1 MRVNTTPN
9 IFQLIKAIIMK
20 EADGGL
26 CQRLPVR
33 QSQFCYLAVAVTGTL
48 DKISKSS
55 LGFMPSPSDP
65 YRGVSLLQH
74 MTINTSPQFYY
85 PAVTSAGKCPAVPAA
100 LLPGNF
106 NKIYLQEIF
115 SHLAENF
122 LYTGMPY
129 NLLII

>member
-1 MRVNTTPN
+1 MLE
-9 IFQLIKAIIMK
+9 IFL
-20 EADGGL
+20 
-26 CQRLPVR
+26 RF
-33 QSQFCYLAVAVTGTL
+33 SGTL

-115 SHLAENF
+115 SLHLAENF